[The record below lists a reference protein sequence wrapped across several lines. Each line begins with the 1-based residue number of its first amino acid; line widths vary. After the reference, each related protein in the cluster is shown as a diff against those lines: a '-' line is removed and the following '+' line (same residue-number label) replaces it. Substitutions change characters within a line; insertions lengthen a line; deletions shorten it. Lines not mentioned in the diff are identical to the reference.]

1 MIPHNEPQEYISSRF
16 GTIKNYYYEMEVFEV
31 SQLRIT
37 LKMSL
42 KSCALLF
49 RIL

>member
-1 MIPHNEPQEYISSRF
+1 MIPRTDPQEYISCRF

-42 KSCALLF
+42 KSCALVF
-49 RIL
+49 RNL